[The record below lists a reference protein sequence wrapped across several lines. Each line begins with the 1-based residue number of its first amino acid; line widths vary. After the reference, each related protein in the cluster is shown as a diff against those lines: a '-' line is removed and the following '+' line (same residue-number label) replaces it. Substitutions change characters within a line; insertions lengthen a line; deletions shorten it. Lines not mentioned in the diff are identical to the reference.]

1 MPKKKMY
8 PGYPHG
14 GQVGPDPKP
23 EGRRSILAGIMAL
36 LNRGQEQDSVM
47 GARMDEAAAS
57 RQAKDDFQRFLMGR
71 ENSNLMEPDE
81 FGIQRPLP
89 PVLSSE
95 NFDLLSDREIMK
107 GLSDLWIQ
115 EGMEDLGPAMNAY
128 NAASGLRVTGPT
140 MPFKR
145 RMVDVADRSILYGD
159 PETDVMFSDGP
170 RVVASDRD
178 PLDKWNIPRR
188 ESIQN
193 YLDSI
198 APLGRASGGIIGL
211 SNGGIPA
218 GGSAVTSHQLNPAVA
233 QQYANLTDRIVT
245 EGQRQYAASPNQRIA
260 GIDPATQTALM
271 GREQYA
277 MGPGP
282 MGTQQAAQSYGQA
295 GQMIQGGYGQL
306 GGIGAQQ
313 QNLAGQFG
321 LQGQQ
326 ARNLAMQ
333 DARGLAGL
341 GAQARMQG
349 QTAGAGML
357 QSGLAAQQEQQLLGG
372 RQGALGTG
380 AMSAIG
386 QTGAGLAAQGGMR
399 QTGAN
404 LQDYM
409 SQYTKGVVDP
419 QLEALREFQQIQGQQ
434 AGSQE
439 AMMGTQGSMR
449 AGVESAQRAQDVSQ
463 QAANIIGSAQQDA
476 LRNAQQAFQADRAAA
491 MQGLQGQ
498 LGAQQAGAQIGLS
511 GLGAQQAAAG
521 QGAQF
526 GMQGQQQAFGA
537 QQAGMG
543 QGLQASQA
551 AANLGQ
557 QGYQAQLGAMG
568 QQGQMLGQ
576 AGQTAQAMGGMGS
589 QMAGVA
595 SGQANLGAQQQQ
607 QQMARMQDLMGVGGY
622 RQDRQQQLLNLQE
635 QDRMNAMNQ
644 ERQNINWQLGAMGS
658 LPYQGSTIQSA
669 HMPQQQG
676 PTGFQQMASTG
687 LAGMG
692 AYNAFRNQTQRNQNQ
707 YPVQN
712 QGMGQKVPNQ
722 TKNQLID

>member
-1 MPKKKMY
+1 MPNKKKY

-23 EGRRSILAGIMAL
+23 KGRRGLSAILHAARNLRFDNRRPNIDADLEATISAL
-36 LNRGQEQDSVM
+36 LEKDSGPHYWLGDVPRMGGGLGLTRIRGT
-47 GARMDEAAAS
+47 
-57 RQAKDDFQRFLMGR
+57 
-71 ENSNLMEPDE
+71 
-81 FGIQRPLP
+81 RPRP
-89 PVLSSE
+89 P
-95 NFDLLSDREIMK
+95 
-107 GLSDLWIQ
+107 
-115 EGMEDLGPAMNAY
+115 
-128 NAASGLRVTGPT
+128 
-140 MPFKR
+140 
-145 RMVDVADRSILYGD
+145 LYTA
-159 PETDVMFSDGP
+159 ET
-170 RVVASDRD
+170 
-178 PLDKWNIPRR
+178 
-188 ESIQN
+188 
-193 YLDSI
+193 
-198 APLGRASGGIIGL
+198 APLMTEEEMDRFGVIRGNASGGIVALQQGG
-211 SNGGIPA
+211 GGIPA
-218 GGSAVTSHQLNPAVA
+218 GGSMTTSYQLNPAIA
-233 QQYANLTDRIVT
+233 QQTANLTDRIVA

-260 GIDPATQTALM
+260 GLDPATQTALM
-271 GREQYA
+271 AREQYA

-386 QTGAGLAAQGGMR
+386 QTGADLAAQGGMR

-404 LQDYM
+404 LKDYM

-476 LRNAQQAFQADRAAA
+476 FRNAQQALQADRAAA

-511 GLGAQQAAAG
+511 GLGAQQAAAA
-521 QGAQF
+521 QGARF

-543 QGLQASQA
+543 QGLQAAQA

-557 QGYQAQLGAMG
+557 RGYQAQLGAMG

-576 AGQTAQAMGGMGS
+576 AGQTAQAMGGMGA

-595 SGQANLGAQQQQ
+595 GGQAALGAQQQQ

-635 QDRMNAMNQ
+635 QDRMNAINQ
-644 ERQNINWQLGAMGS
+644 ERQNINWQLGAMGQ
-658 LPYQGSTIQSA
+658 LPYQSSAIQSIQ
-669 HMPQQQG
+669 QQQG
-676 PTGFQQMASTG
+676 QQPTGFQSMAATG
-687 LAGMG
+687 LAGLG
-692 AYNAFRNQTQRNQNQ
+692 AYGAFRNQTRNQN
-707 YPVQN
+707 PTQN
-712 QGMGQKVPNQ
+712 FYTGGGSLFSGTGRSLYEPGMLGRNFAAQQRARYQATNQ
-722 TKNQLID
+722 PAPELPE